1 MRNSLGQLT
10 VQMPFCKANAEEFTI
25 MPVNTN
31 IAVWLINNKKKPKLD
46 IKPPTKLKI
55 FRITA
60 LACYNEGFHKLYIL
74 IADSSIH

>member
-1 MRNSLGQLT
+1 MRNSLRHLT
-10 VQMPFCKANAEEFTI
+10 VQMPFCKGNAKVFNIT
-25 MPVNTN
+25 PVNTN
-31 IAVWLINNKKKPKLD
+31 IAVWLISKKKPKLD

-55 FRITA
+55 FRITT